1 MSIRYRMITDPAQFA
16 DVADLEARIWGSEPH
31 ELVAAHTLRVVL
43 HTGGCLIGA
52 FDDRHDPPTMVGFV
66 LGFASHTPPKRLWS
80 HIAAV
85 HPDYQRQGIGY
96 ALKQEQ
102 RTWALSVGYTQM
114 AWTYDPMLSQN
125 ANFNLNRLGAI
136 SRTYHVD
143 FYGEMPNDL
152 SRGLPSDRLEVEW
165 DLTAT
170 NADDTATSR
179 IDEPAESIDAPFLL
193 VADNNQPRRI
203 AQRVDSPRCHVEIPA
218 DFLILK
224 KDNLQLAAAWQQA
237 VRQTLQQAFADGY
250 EATGFQRADT
260 QHYYILT
267 K

>member
-1 MSIRYRMITDPAQFA
+1 MTIAYRMITDPAQFA
-16 DVADLEARIWGSEPH
+16 DVADLEAHIWGSEAR

-52 FDDRHDPPTMVGFV
+52 FDEQHTPPTLVGFV

-96 ALKQEQ
+96 ALKQQQ
-102 RTWALSVGYTQM
+102 RTWALSMGYERM
-114 AWTYDPMLSQN
+114 GWTFDPLLSQN

-136 SRTYHVD
+136 SQTYHVD

-152 SRGLPSDRLEVEW
+152 SRGLPSDRLEIDW
-165 DLTAT
+165 HL
-170 NADDTATSR
+170 ADTTPDNSS
-179 IDEPAESIDAPFLL
+179 AEQQTDPDDAPFLL
-193 VADNNQPRRI
+193 VAEDNQPRQALQHI
-203 AQRVDSPRCHVEIPA
+203 GNPCCYVEIPG
-218 DFLILK
+218 DFLTIK
-224 KDNLQLAAAWQQA
+224 KENLQLATAWQQA
-237 VRQTLQQAFADGY
+237 LRQTITRAFAEGY
-250 EATGFQRADT
+250 RAVDFQRMASK
-260 QHYYILT
+260 HYYILV